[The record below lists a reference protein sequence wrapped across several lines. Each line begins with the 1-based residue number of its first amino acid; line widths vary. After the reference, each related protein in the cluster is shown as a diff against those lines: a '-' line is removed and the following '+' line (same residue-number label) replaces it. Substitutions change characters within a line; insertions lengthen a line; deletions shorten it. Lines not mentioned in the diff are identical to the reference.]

1 MKNSIMKIFKKIYNP
16 RAENIVAKDIHSA
29 TNAVFKKY
37 EKCFKDL
44 ARYDREGKI
53 GVN

>member
-1 MKNSIMKIFKKIYNP
+1 MKDLIRKIFKKIYNSK
-16 RAENIVAKDIHSA
+16 AENLATKDISQA
-29 TNAVFKKY
+29 TNAVFEKY